1 MKKLLPLL
9 CLLLIISGCKS
20 KSKTTS
26 KTPKA
31 ETKFVMVDLAEH
43 GKRGQIGRPRLA
55 FGLGGPGL
63 LRYNRVEGIS
73 VGARGQVVA
82 DAVDARQEAVTAV
95 DPLAALKLLIGVH
108 DQSDT
113 GEAGGAECA
122 EVVAEAIRSA
132 SAAKVRPR
140 AVLYLHLTPQ
150 TLAGRGVARAEE
162 IGALTRARL
171 VEVLGHHQISL
182 RPVIDLNQAMAADC
196 YEVPAAID
204 ERLQLSKP
212 ADVFP
217 FASSLSRTLDR
228 DHTVAYQEHG
238 PPGQTSEPN
247 LGKLSRH
254 HHRIKTHAGWRVV
267 QQDNRFTWTTPHGR
281 VYLTDRLGTH
291 RVGARTPRPQVVWAD
306 LEWEGAA

>member
-1 MKKLLPLL
+1 M
-9 CLLLIISGCKS
+9 
-20 KSKTTS
+20 
-26 KTPKA
+26 
-31 ETKFVMVDLAEH
+31 
-43 GKRGQIGRPRLA
+43 
-55 FGLGGPGL
+55 
-63 LRYNRVEGIS
+63 
-73 VGARGQVVA
+73 
-82 DAVDARQEAVTAV
+82 
-95 DPLAALKLLIGVH
+95 
-108 DQSDT
+108 
-113 GEAGGAECA
+113 
-122 EVVAEAIRSA
+122 VAEAIRSA

-150 TLAGRGVARAEE
+150 TLFGRGVARGEE

-171 VEVLGHHQISL
+171 VEVLGQHQISL

-217 FASSLSRTLDR
+217 FASSLARTLDR

-254 HHRIKTHAGWRVV
+254 HHRIKTHAGWAVT
-267 QQDNRFTWTTPHGR
+267 QHENRFTWTTPHGR

-291 RVGARTPRPQVVWAD
+291 RVGAQTPRPQVVWAD
-306 LEWEGAA
+306 LEWDSAV